1 MTTNNRDL
9 ENRFDERQGDG
20 DEDGD
25 ELDEVEQWRAF
36 IESAT
41 EGGDGERKGE
51 NVE

>member
-1 MTTNNRDL
+1 MTPNRRDL
-9 ENRFDERQGDG
+9 EDRFDELRGD

-41 EGGDGERKGE
+41 EGGDGEE
-51 NVE
+51 V